1 MSTLS
6 HSAVL
11 GLVPVPVGLPA
22 YNMPMLGA
30 ETSQDSNR
38 WRIRLESVAEVLA
51 LLSSTLVRIARRWAI
66 TPRHAFQVHE

>member
-30 ETSQDSNR
+30 ETSQDSKH
-38 WRIRLESVAEVLA
+38 WRIRLAPVAEALA
-51 LLSSTLVRIARRWAI
+51 LLSPALARIAWRRAI
-66 TPRHAFQVHE
+66 AP